1 MMGLADEFT
10 VEMASAVTR
19 MPDAEQVLLA
29 LTRQNAF
36 VTRLPD
42 GESFRFHH
50 MMKECAERLF
60 AQLPA
65 AAAGGRL
72 GTVWPLVRGPTAVS
86 ARPACLRKMRGL

>member
-65 AAAGGRL
+65 RGRRPSGNGMAAGTRPG
-72 GTVWPLVRGPTAVS
+72 GSICPPCVPT
-86 ARPACLRKMRGL
+86 KMRGL

>member
-1 MMGLADEFT
+1 M
-10 VEMASAVTR
+10 TR

-65 AAAGGRL
+65 PRQATIWERYGR
-72 GTVWPLVRGPTAVS
+72 WYE
-86 ARPACLRKMRGL
+86 ARRQYLPALACLRKMRGL